1 MDLTEVR
8 TFRSLSTPVF
18 VNQWAIVQF
27 WVGHRTMLKC

>member
-27 WVGHRTMLKC
+27 